1 MQNALRVFSLQQVRF
16 RDHNDTELH
25 STLAGSIR
33 TLQILNKMGRASGF
47 KMTGDMHRQLHRTKI
62 FGLKGGE
69 NCLFKVARWQ
79 VQRGIGRGLPAMIF
93 PDLLHTFL
101 KGMIECVCGWTL
113 QIIRRISKLDENFR
127 TAMGKV
133 EKSMV
138 SMLPTLQA
146 FFPVRPYAFHDGVFE
161 LIKDKALEAD
171 KPVSSFML
179 GKW

>member
-1 MQNALRVFSLQQVRF
+1 
-16 RDHNDTELH
+16 
-25 STLAGSIR
+25 
-33 TLQILNKMGRASGF
+33 
-47 KMTGDMHRQLHRTKI
+47 
-62 FGLKGGE
+62 
-69 NCLFKVARWQ
+69 
-79 VQRGIGRGLPAMIF
+79 MIF

-133 EKSMV
+133 ERSMV
-138 SMLPTLQA
+138 SMLQTLQA
-146 FFPVRPYAFHDGVFE
+146 FFPVRPNAFHDGVFE